1 MAPLRGYT
9 AGDAERQ
16 AAISLASSASFCAAS
31 CPPKSLPR
39 SLYRGRCSRVGGRT
53 VRGFSALVVVN
64 DETAPR
70 CSSLP
75 LSPSATVTNS
85 AAESRAGASSRC
97 SSDPRLFQ
105 TRFPNLPPKI
115 RIPLVT
121 AHQPRLPPKPRSEIW
136 DSKILGAE
144 EYFVFWNGANPLLCR
159 CLLPMGGQTG
169 KGRNWTAQM
178 ARSWKPTRW
187 MNPPTWERAQAGPR
201 EREAEDVGL
210 ECCSPR
216 RRRRR
221 P

>member
-75 LSPSATVTNS
+75 RPSAAVTNS
-85 AAESRAGASSRC
+85 ATESRAGASSRC

-105 TRFPNLPPKI
+105 TRLPNLPPKI

-144 EYFVFWNGANPLLCR
+144 EYFVFWNGAIYPTTPCSAAATNGWPN
-159 CLLPMGGQTG
+159 G
-169 KGRNWTAQM
+169 KKAGIGRL
-178 ARSWKPTRW
+178 RW
-187 MNPPTWERAQAGPR
+187 RDHGNQRAG
-201 EREAEDVGL
+201 
-210 ECCSPR
+210 
-216 RRRRR
+216 
-221 P
+221 